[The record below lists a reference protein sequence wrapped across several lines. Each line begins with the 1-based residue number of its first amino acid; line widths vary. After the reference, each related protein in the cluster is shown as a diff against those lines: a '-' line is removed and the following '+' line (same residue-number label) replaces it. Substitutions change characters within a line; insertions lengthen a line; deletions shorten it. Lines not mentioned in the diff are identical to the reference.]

1 MNPKQMKQAMQ
12 KLGIEQEDVDASKVV
27 IHTADKRLVF
37 TDPSV
42 QKVDMMGQETY
53 QVMGTPEEQ
62 TAENRNPE
70 ISDDDIQAVVNKT
83 GCSEETAREAIEAND
98 YDLAQ
103 AIMAVN
109 DE

>member
-53 QVMGTPEEQ
+53 QVMGTPEARA
-62 TAENRNPE
+62 AESRNPE
-70 ISDDDIQAVVNKT
+70 ISDDDIEAVVNKT
-83 GCSEETAREAIEAND
+83 GCSEDEARQAIEEND
-98 YDLAQ
+98 YDLAA
-103 AIMAVN
+103 AIMAVK